1 MGHSLRTKFVLLF
14 LVLFFIPFGLLTL
27 ISVSMSK
34 GMMKESTISHLQNL
48 VEVKGVAIEQWLKE
62 RIGDAKT
69 ISESQEIKS
78 LDPKRIEPY
87 VKLVKGFYQA
97 YREISVFDLNGKRIP
112 ATDGISSKQ
121 EEWFQGALEQGTFVS
136 KPTPG
141 SPSSGA
147 TITISAVIKDRS
159 GTAIGVL
166 RELVDLT
173 YISKLISEAKLGET
187 GELYLVDPTGNFVL
201 HRDLKELSSKN
212 ISKVPYFDSPQ
223 VKRSYTGTYGDYR
236 GNEVL
241 GSWRWIPSLQCF
253 LISEQD
259 AKEAFSQTNLLVRRA
274 LIVFVISGLLILAI
288 SYWTIGAVTN
298 PIQALSKA
306 VTSVAGGHF
315 NETLVASRKD
325 EIGTLIEGF
334 NTMAGRL
341 KEAYSDL
348 EGKIKASN
356 RELEIAYQT
365 LKQRQEQLVRSE
377 KMAALGQLSAG
388 IAHEIRTPLT
398 SIKIFIQSLEKEIDL
413 DENRGED
420 FRIIKK
426 EIDRINE
433 NVTRFLNFPRPEEP
447 QFQQVDVNAL
457 LGDTLN
463 LLMAKIRSSGIRL
476 DVSLP
481 EALPPVEG
489 DPKQLNQVF
498 LNLVLN
504 AVEAMPKGGTLSI
517 GASLR
522 MNPDIREEGIQIVFQ
537 DTGGGISEE
546 DRPYLFDPFFTTK
559 EKGTGLGLSIVYS
572 IIQRHNGWIE
582 VKSAPGKG
590 SSFIVSLPVWKER
603 TWKESSSSMMT

>member
-1 MGHSLRTKFVLLF
+1 MSHSLRTKFVLLF
-14 LVLFFIPFGLLTL
+14 LILFFIPFGLLTL

-34 GMMKESTISHLQNL
+34 GMMKASTISHLQNL

-136 KPTPG
+136 KPMPG
-141 SPSSGA
+141 ASSSGA
-147 TITISAVIKDRS
+147 TITISAVIKHRS

-166 RELVDLT
+166 RELVNLT
-173 YISKLISEAKLGET
+173 YISELISEAKLGET
-187 GELYLVDPTGNFVL
+187 GELYLIDPEGNFVL
-201 HRDLKELSSKN
+201 HRDLKELSNKT
-212 ISKVPYFDSPQ
+212 IFKVPYFESPQ
-223 VKRSYTGTYGDYR
+223 VKRSYTGTYADYR
-236 GNEVL
+236 GNQVL
-241 GSWRWIPSLQCF
+241 GSWRWIPGLQCF

-259 AKEAFSQTNLLVRRA
+259 AKEAFYQTGLLVKKA
-274 LIVFVISGLLILAI
+274 SIIFVISTLLILGL

-298 PIQALSKA
+298 PIKALSKA
-306 VTSVAGGHF
+306 VTSLAGGHF

-356 RELEIAYQT
+356 RELEIAYRT

-413 DENRGED
+413 DENRSED

-433 NVTRFLNFPRPEEP
+433 NVTRFLNFARPEEP

-537 DTGGGISEE
+537 DTGAGISEE